1 MLCIWKKKHEAMM
14 LVKGISESIFSRAY
28 VNYVYV
34 IMNIL
39 LLTQTQIARKTYRS
53 ELEPISF
60 SAMEKDNRDRQKV
73 RSPIQKYNSTK
84 KNNISQEMIQKIR
97 EQMIYM

>member
-1 MLCIWKKKHEAMM
+1 
-14 LVKGISESIFSRAY
+14 
-28 VNYVYV
+28 
-34 IMNIL
+34 MNIL

-60 SAMEKDNRDRQKV
+60 SAMEKDNRDHQKV

>member
-1 MLCIWKKKHEAMM
+1 
-14 LVKGISESIFSRAY
+14 
-28 VNYVYV
+28 
-34 IMNIL
+34 MNIL

-84 KNNISQEMIQKIR
+84 KITFRKK
-97 EQMIYM
+97 